1 MQLLP
6 NTEEAN
12 DAVTKLAEFVQS
24 QPSDAPPP
32 PLSLLPNKDGS
43 EVSLFYHGSAAGKS
57 KVIPALDGASI
68 IIKVKEAAL
77 PVLHYYSQEQS
88 DVLSER
94 FPKERRF
101 DLPLPTGLVLLDP
114 SKQPQRLVHNGH
126 VVEFRFKTKKTVEP
140 QVGEESSPPLLT
152 PEGTTTQQ

>member
-1 MQLLP
+1 L
-6 NTEEAN
+6 
-12 DAVTKLAEFVQS
+12 
-24 QPSDAPPP
+24 
-32 PLSLLPNKDGS
+32 
-43 EVSLFYHGSAAGKS
+43 
-57 KVIPALDGASI
+57 
-68 IIKVKEAAL
+68 
-77 PVLHYYSQEQS
+77 
-88 DVLSER
+88 
-94 FPKERRF
+94 